1 MLQVVWI
8 LFGLIY
14 ALMRVYLFPVMVT
27 IDLPFLALIKNCL
40 ILVILKPWRALA
52 VVAIAAVLSF
62 LCSVVDIILV
72 PCFMFSFVAFS
83 AAFLTQP
90 PIDKYLINPE
100 QDVE

>member
-1 MLQVVWI
+1 MD
-8 LFGLIY
+8 FGNLKTSIEKIEMSDEMQ
-14 ALMRVYLFPVMVT
+14 AR
-27 IDLPFLALIKNCL
+27 IIKNCRL
-40 ILVILKPWRALA
+40 STTHKTEEFTMKKRNNNWFMKPI
-52 VVAIAAVLSF
+52 AIAAVLSF

-100 QDVE
+100 EIDE